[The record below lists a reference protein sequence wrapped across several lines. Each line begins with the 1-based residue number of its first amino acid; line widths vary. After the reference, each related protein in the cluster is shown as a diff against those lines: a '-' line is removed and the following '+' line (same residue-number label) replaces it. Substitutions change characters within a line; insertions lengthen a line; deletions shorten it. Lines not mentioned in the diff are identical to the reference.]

1 MSTRR
6 LNRLRPETSQQLARL
21 GLATPGAFEW
31 IQATGQKET
40 KDTPANL
47 NTKKHHPNTDY
58 CPCTRPIKGPN
69 AAASFTSLATSFD
82 RNAESLL
89 DPIQQ
94 VMPSG
99 EKPIAWLIS

>member
-1 MSTRR
+1 MDPSH
-6 LNRLRPETSQQLARL
+6 P
-21 GLATPGAFEW
+21 P
-31 IQATGQKET
+31 KET
-40 KDTPANL
+40 KDTPAKNPDPNPANL

-58 CPCTRPIKGPN
+58 CPIKGPN

-82 RNAESLL
+82 KNAESLL

-99 EKPIAWLIS
+99 EKPIAWFIN

>member
-1 MSTRR
+1 MDPSH
-6 LNRLRPETSQQLARL
+6 P
-21 GLATPGAFEW
+21 P
-31 IQATGQKET
+31 KET
-40 KDTPANL
+40 KDTPAKIEPDPNTPPKNPDPNPANL

-99 EKPIAWLIS
+99 EKPIAWFIN